1 MADEEKEEQR
11 QAEMEKL
18 PVVLQVHPVF
28 AIAPIE
34 DRYLKKFRFL
44 KAWESSM
51 PLDLFLTTHA
61 QSVRALLCSGGT
73 GIPVTADVLRFLP
86 SLRCIVTTSA
96 GLNHIDL
103 AECRRRGIA
112 IANSGDA
119 FSEDVADYAI
129 GLLLDVLRR
138 ISAANRYVRQGLW
151 PTQGEYPLG
160 SRLGGKRVGIVGL
173 GHIGS
178 EVAKRLVAFG
188 CSVSYNSRK
197 KKPFVAFP
205 YYSDVL
211 DLAANSDVLIVC
223 CALTKETHHIIN
235 RDVLLALGEKGVI
248 VNVGR
253 GAHIDEKELI
263 HCLVQG
269 EIGGAGLDVYEN
281 EPHVPKELL
290 ALDNVVL
297 SPHRAV
303 FTPESFLS
311 LHDVLIANLEAF
323 FSDKPLLSEVKDE

>member
-1 MADEEKEEQR
+1 MESPEEEAKQ
-11 QAEMEKL
+11 QL
-18 PVVLQVHPVF
+18 PVVLQLMPVP
-28 AIAPIE
+28 AIATAE
-34 DRYLKKFRFL
+34 DRFSKKFKFL
-44 KAWESSM
+44 KAWESSL
-51 PLDLFLTTHA
+51 PKDLFLTTHA
-61 QSVRALLCSGGT
+61 QSVRALLCSGRT
-73 GIPVTADVLRFLP
+73 PVTVDVLRCLP
-86 SLRCIVTTSA
+86 SLQCIVTTSA

-103 AECRRRGIA
+103 DECRRRGIA
-112 IANSGDA
+112 ITNAGDC
-119 FSEDVADYAI
+119 FSVDGADYAI

-138 ISAANRYVRQGLW
+138 ISAADRYVRQGFW
-151 PTQGEYPLG
+151 PIKGDYPLG

-173 GHIGS
+173 GNIGV

-188 CSVSYNSRK
+188 CSISYNSRK
-197 KKPFVAFP
+197 KKPSVAFP
-205 YYSDVL
+205 YYSGVL
-211 DLAANSDVLIVC
+211 DLAANSDVLIIC

-290 ALDNVVL
+290 DLDNVVL

-303 FTPESFLS
+303 LTHESDS
-311 LHDVLIANLEAF
+311 SRHDLLMANLEAF
-323 FSDKPLLSEVKDE
+323 FSNKPLLSEVKDE